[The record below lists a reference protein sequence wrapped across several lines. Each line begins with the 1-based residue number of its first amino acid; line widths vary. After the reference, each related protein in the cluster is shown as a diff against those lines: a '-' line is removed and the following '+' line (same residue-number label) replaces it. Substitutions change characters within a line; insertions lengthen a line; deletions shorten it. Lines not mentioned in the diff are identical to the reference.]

1 MRDNAMT
8 AETAKAPETS
18 VLFDGACPLCR
29 AEISHYQRQEGAA
42 GLCFIDV
49 SKPDAALPEGM
60 TREAAM
66 ARFHVV
72 EGGRIV
78 SGAAAFVAVWAALP
92 RWRWVARLAAWPPVL
107 AMLEAS
113 YRLFLPVRP
122 ALSWLAGRLWGN
134 GR

>member
-1 MRDNAMT
+1 MT
-8 AETAKAPETS
+8 MMTSDTSVTPKTS
-18 VLFDGACPLCR
+18 VLFDGGCPLCR

-42 GLCFIDV
+42 ALCFIDV
-49 SKPDAALPEGM
+49 SKSDTPLPEGM

-78 SGAAAFVAVWAALP
+78 SGAAAFAAVWRTLP
-92 RWRWVARLAAWPPVL
+92 RWRWAGRLAALPPVL
-107 AMLEAS
+107 AALEAG

-122 ALSWLAGRLWGN
+122 ALSWLAGRLWGD
-134 GR
+134 RR

>member
-1 MRDNAMT
+1 MT
-8 AETAKAPETS
+8 AETPNTFPTPKAS

-42 GLCFIDV
+42 ELCFIDV
-49 SKPDAALPEGM
+49 SNPDAPLPDGV

-72 EGGRIV
+72 EGGRTV
-78 SGAAAFVAVWAALP
+78 SGAAAFVAVWRSLP
-92 RWRWVARLAAWPPVL
+92 RWRWAARLAAWPPVL
-107 AMLEAS
+107 AALEAG

-122 ALSWLAGRLWGN
+122 MLSWLAGRPWA
-134 GR
+134 GRR

>member
-1 MRDNAMT
+1 MT
-8 AETAKAPETS
+8 AETTPETTPKTS

-29 AEISHYQRQEGAA
+29 AEISHYQRQQGAA
-42 GLCFIDV
+42 ALCFVDV
-49 SKPDAALPEGM
+49 SQPDAALPQGV

-78 SGAAAFVAVWAALP
+78 SGAAAFAAVWRALP
-92 RWRWVARLAAWPPVL
+92 RWRWAGRLAAWPPVL
-107 AMLEAS
+107 AALEAG

-122 ALSWLAGRLWGN
+122 ALSRLAGRLRIGA
-134 GR
+134 R